1 MRGTATHPFVSCLT
15 DASDVKSL
23 NGANQRIPECESVT
37 VLALALPLGYSSGL
51 AAHISHRTPL

>member
-23 NGANQRIPECESVT
+23 NGANQRIPECES
-37 VLALALPLGYSSGL
+37 YN
-51 AAHISHRTPL
+51 RTENSAEAT